1 MQLALEEL
9 TVNIKELL
17 QAIQQNEPIML
28 MYRGK
33 PQAKIVS
40 LNVIEQSLPN
50 DLSQAPLFGIWQDRE
65 DCQDVP
71 AYVDNLRQGRF

>member
-17 QAIQQNEPIML
+17 QTIQQHEPIML
-28 MYRGK
+28 MYRGN

-40 LNVIEQSLPN
+40 LNMIEQPLPD
-50 DLSQAPLFGIWQDRE
+50 DLSQSPLLEIWKDRE
-65 DCQDVP
+65 DCQDIL
-71 AYVDNLRQGRF
+71 VDNLRQAHF

>member
-9 TVNIKELL
+9 TIDIKELL
-17 QAIQQNEPIML
+17 QAIQQDEPIML

-40 LNVIEQSLPN
+40 LNVIDQPPPG
-50 DLSQAPLFGIWQDRE
+50 DLSQSPLFGIWKDRE
-65 DCQDVP
+65 DCQDVS

>member
-17 QAIQQNEPIML
+17 QAIQQNEPITL
-28 MYRGK
+28 MYHGK

-40 LNVIEQSLPN
+40 LNVMEQPLSN
-50 DLSQAPLFGIWQDRE
+50 DLSQSPLFGIWQDRE
-65 DCQDVP
+65 DCQDVL

>member
-17 QAIQQNEPIML
+17 QAIQQNEPITL
-28 MYRGK
+28 MYHGK

-40 LNVIEQSLPN
+40 LNVIEQPPPN
-50 DLSQAPLFGIWQDRE
+50 DLSHSPLFGIWQDRE
-65 DCQDVP
+65 DCQDVL